1 MPDDLEQRSRALRDA
16 LGQREPPRKDAE
28 KVNQDTATGFGRALK
43 MSSEFVAGILV
54 GAGLGYLVDIIAG
67 TAPWGMIVFLML
79 GFAAG
84 VLNVMRAAGVVAE
97 PDVQKSSGDDG
108 PAPGAPK

>member
-1 MPDDLEQRSRALRDA
+1 MPDDLEQRRHALRDA
-16 LGQREPPRKDAE
+16 LSQRKPPRDDAAKDQ
-28 KVNQDTATGFGRALK
+28 QDTATGFGKALK

-67 TAPWGMIVFLML
+67 TAPWGMIIFLML

-97 PDVQKSSGDDG
+97 PQARMTDSDDG
-108 PAPGAPK
+108 SGPSSQD